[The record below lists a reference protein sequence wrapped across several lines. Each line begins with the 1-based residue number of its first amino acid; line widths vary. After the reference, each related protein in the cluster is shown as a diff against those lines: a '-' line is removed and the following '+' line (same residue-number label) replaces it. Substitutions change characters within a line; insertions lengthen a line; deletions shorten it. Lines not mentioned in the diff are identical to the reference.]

1 MNLRTPLG
9 RVRGLGSAKEGTD
22 HWWALRVTSIALV
35 PLSLW
40 FVIALMSVAHAD
52 YATAIEWIGQPWNS
66 ALLVVFLIAMF
77 YHAILGM
84 EEVMQ
89 DYFHHEGV
97 KVAAILVMKFIL
109 VVLGAAAVI
118 AVLRIAFLSVLR
130 IAFGS

>member
-9 RVRGLGSAKEGTD
+9 RVRGLGSAKEGTN
-22 HWWALRVTSIALV
+22 HWWALRATSVTLV

-40 FVIALMSVAHAD
+40 FVISLMSVAHAD
-52 YATAIEWIGQPWNS
+52 YAAAIEWVGKPWNS
-66 ALLVVFLIAMF
+66 ALLVVFLVSMF

-84 EEVMQ
+84 EEVLQ
-89 DYFHHEGV
+89 DYVHHEGL
-97 KVAAILVMKFIL
+97 KVAAILVMKFVL
-109 VVLGAAAVI
+109 TVVGAAAVI